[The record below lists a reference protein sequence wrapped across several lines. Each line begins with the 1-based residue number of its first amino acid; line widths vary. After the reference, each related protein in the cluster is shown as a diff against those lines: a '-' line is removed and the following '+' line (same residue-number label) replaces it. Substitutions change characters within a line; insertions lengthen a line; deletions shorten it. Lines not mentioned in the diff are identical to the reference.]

1 MGQKQIKEITLV
13 DTLTG
18 ELLSRKAIYSNKFS
32 ESFIMVRTTEGLDWL
47 FTLNANE
54 CKLIL
59 LLHKWSEASNGRI
72 SIAAWQKEF
81 ICEKLKIKAN
91 MISLVIRGL
100 ASKNCLLK
108 IGNNDYVVNP
118 AHVFKCSTSEV
129 RERIREYEY
138 LKNKKL

>member
-1 MGQKQIKEITLV
+1 MGSKQIKEITVV
-13 DTLTG
+13 DEMSG
-18 ELLSRKAIYSNKFS
+18 EVLSRKALYSTKFS

-47 FTLNANE
+47 FGLTANE

-59 LLHKWSEASNGRI
+59 LLHQWSEASNGRI

-81 ICEKLKIKAN
+81 IVDKLKIKAN
-91 MISLVIRGL
+91 MISLILRGL
-100 ASKNCLLK
+100 SAKGCLLK

-129 RERIREYEY
+129 RERIREYEH
-138 LKNKKL
+138 LKSKKL